1 MTNTID
7 LHKNEIERLI
17 NSNDFVS
24 LLDLFSSNN
33 LRFEEFRI
41 FIKRYINN
49 SKSRIKLLQKKEFW
63 ISELPHFHLRELVL
77 SDLKYT
83 FYESY
88 FSKNEFCNH
97 RLNEHLLLV
106 SKDQFIASFKARKC
120 FKHNS
125 FLESL
130 EKISESESSLI
141 PLVKEVQIILD
152 AEIQLEKDTSENSGK
167 LNFGF
172 GKLCSYYL
180 NHLNKY
186 GWLGDFNKVAEYEM
200 AIADEIQDLVL
211 LYREKNPKFF
221 SFKPLPPFCDISFF
235 KFFEKAIQNQSQKN
249 RIEMYCNGYLN
260 FDFTLNYVKM
270 NHTERYGKYL
280 VNNHKYQV
288 EELYFSKINFL
299 DLTFCNPK
307 SIESCIGFWEF
318 YDLPREIVYKD
329 ETIDIF
335 KVFQFLK
342 SYSVDIPIDDIKVF
356 SENIWIENIVEI
368 FHWSEKEVI
377 SIINFLTFDMSDSNE
392 IGYWLCKP
400 LFKEENQFYW
410 LSGLLKNRRWDIIL
424 YNRMKNDSEI
434 QFLDKK
440 DGQLKSL
447 REVSPFYFEH
457 KVRKQF
463 ENFGFKTL
471 KIDRFTS
478 LNGETGD
485 IDVLAYKD
493 NYLFVCEVKTGI
505 KLDGFS
511 NKDDFENRIIKNQAY
526 FQVQKEANFVNENL
540 KTICQEIQV
549 DDNVTRDKIKIIK
562 LIVTDFY
569 SGDVEIVK
577 SDVLK
582 TTLLELEVNLKNNKK
597 AFFETYLVTHS
608 FLNSNN
614 QFHKNSHLENINWD
628 LWNGK
633 KELSV
638 QQLVE
643 NLKNN
648 AVWKELELELV
659 WDFKPGTFSFEA

>member
-1 MTNTID
+1 MINTID

-33 LRFEEFRI
+33 LGFEEFII
-41 FIKRYINN
+41 FLKRYIKNTK
-49 SKSRIKLLQKKEFW
+49 SKIKLFQKKEFW
-63 ISELPHFHLRELVL
+63 NSELPHFHLRELL
-77 SDLKYT
+77 YSDLKYI

-88 FSKNEFCNH
+88 FSINEFCNH
-97 RLNEHLLLV
+97 KLNEHLLLI
-106 SKDQFIASFKARKC
+106 SKDQFITSFKAYKC
-120 FKHNS
+120 FKNNS

-141 PLVKEVQIILD
+141 PLVKEVKIILD

-172 GKLCSYYL
+172 GELCSYYL

-211 LYREKNPKFF
+211 LYREKYPKFF

-260 FDFTLNYVKM
+260 FDFTHNYVKM
-270 NHTERYGKYL
+270 NHTERYGKYI

-299 DLTFCNPK
+299 DLTFSNPK

-318 YDLPREIVYKD
+318 YDLPREIVYRD

-335 KVFQFLK
+335 KVFLFLK
-342 SYSVDIPIDDIKVF
+342 SYSVDIPKDDIRVF
-356 SENIWIENIVEI
+356 PAKKWIENIVEF
-368 FHWSEKEVI
+368 FHWSEQEVR
-377 SIINFLTFDMSDSNE
+377 SIVNFLTFDMAKFDFNE
-392 IGYWLCKP
+392 RVHWLSKP
-400 LFKEENQFYW
+400 LFKEDNQFYW
-410 LSGLLKNRRWDIIL
+410 LGGLIKNRRWDIIL

-447 REVSPFYFEH
+447 REVSPSYFEE
-457 KVRKQF
+457 KVKKQF
-463 ENFGFKTL
+463 KNSGFKTL

-526 FQVQKEANFVNENL
+526 FQVQKEANFVKENL

-549 DDNVTRDKIKIIK
+549 DDNVTTDKIKIIK

-597 AFFETYLVTHS
+597 AFFETYLITHS

-614 QFHKNSHLENINWD
+614 QFHKNSYLENINWD

-648 AVWKELELELV
+648 AVWKELELV